1 MSGNQFEDG
10 RAAHASLTGTHAAAD
25 NCFYLVVIDAALVN
39 QGSYSTG
46 RDPLAAA
53 DNGLL
58 SQTVEVFARGIHGIY
73 EGPREQL
80 TVQLPAHRSR

>member
-10 RAAHASLTGTHAAAD
+10 RAAHASLTRTHAAAD
-25 NCFYLVVIDAALVN
+25 NCFYLVVIDAALLN

-53 DNGLL
+53 DNGVVGH
-58 SQTVEVFARGIHGIY
+58 TEEVFAGGIHCVY
-73 EGPREQL
+73 EEAREQFA
-80 TVQLPAHRSR
+80 VQLPADRGG